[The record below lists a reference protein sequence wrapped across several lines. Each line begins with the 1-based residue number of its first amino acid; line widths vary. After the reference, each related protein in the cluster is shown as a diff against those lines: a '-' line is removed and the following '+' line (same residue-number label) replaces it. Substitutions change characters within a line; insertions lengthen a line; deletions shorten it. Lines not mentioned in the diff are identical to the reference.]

1 MTNWNWR
8 FAVWFGQ
15 WPFSDGGFSM
25 RRLGLCGAL
34 LAVIV
39 PGLAHGQVG
48 LAWKWKKDD
57 EFYVRTETKVKQTL
71 VVEDPRGDVPAPPA
85 ALGAVLG
92 GPALAH
98 PKVNEVG
105 KAIGRNTFN
114 DREVRQAFVHTTL
127 LRYKVRKVN
136 EDGSAEVV
144 QTLLKASTA
153 APKDPAKKDE
163 PERPKNDDLLG
174 PVGSTPGAELV
185 LHVTPAGEV
194 TRVEGQEEL
203 LKKLAGTDT
212 GKRQAIRD
220 ALSEE
225 SLKRALTHA
234 LGFLP
239 GEKVKAGASWKR
251 SADLNLGALGRVE
264 VEHRYTCEGKGADEN
279 KGLEQI
285 ERTTRLVDFDPDP
298 LRVWPS
304 QVPLGVAVGGVATAA
319 VRPRPQFRVTEG
331 HFSVAEGKGTF
342 FFDAE
347 KGQLV
352 RASTSMKLEGKLTIR
367 HSFDRI
373 YRTRLVQEQTTQT
386 TVMDKPPEK

>member
-1 MTNWNWR
+1 MGR
-8 FAVWFGQ
+8 I
-15 WPFSDGGFSM
+15 
-25 RRLGLCGAL
+25 GLCGAL
-34 LAVIV
+34 LAVVV
-39 PGLAHGQVG
+39 PGLASGQVG

-57 EFYVRTETKVKQTL
+57 VFDVRTETTVKQTL
-71 VVEDPRGDVPAPPA
+71 VVEDPRGDVVVPAP
-85 ALGAVLG
+85 LGAALG
-92 GPALAH
+92 GPALAAS
-98 PKVNEVG
+98 G
-105 KAIGRNTFN
+105 KAVARNTFN
-114 DREVRQAFVHTTL
+114 DREVQQAFVHTVL

-136 EDGSAEVV
+136 DDGSAEVV

-153 APKDPAKKDE
+153 PIKDPAKKDD
-163 PERPKNDDLLG
+163 PVRPKNDEVLG
-174 PVGSTPGAELV
+174 PVGDKPGAELV
-185 LHVTPAGEV
+185 LHVLPAGEV

-225 SLKRALTHA
+225 SLKRTLTHA

-251 SADLNLGALGRVE
+251 NADLNLGALGRVE
-264 VEHRYTCEGKGADEN
+264 IEHRYSYEGKGTDEN

-298 LRVWPS
+298 QQVWPS
-304 QVPLGVAVGGVATAA
+304 QDALGAAVGGVAPA
-319 VRPRPQFRVTEG
+319 VARPRSLSFRVTEG
-331 HFSVAEGKGTF
+331 RFSSSEGKGTF

-352 RASTSMKLEGKLTIR
+352 RASTRMKLNGTLTIR
-367 HSFDRI
+367 NSGAT
-373 YRTRLVQEQTTQT
+373 YRTRLVQEQTAQT